1 MKALV
6 FVKMSERFPGKH
18 RILVN
23 GKQII
28 DYELERIR
36 RSGCFEELI
45 VLSKDIYLTTENAR
59 ILKDTTEG
67 TLIDSILF
75 ALEQESLFMAF
86 AGDMPLVSSQ
96 FIKTMCSIYSGK
108 PIVPQWKN
116 GKLEPMMAIYNNS
129 LIPDIKSYIE
139 SGKKSLKDFILNSDF
154 LRLEIPDEKYMENCF
169 LNVNYPEDL
178 MDIEKLL

>member
-1 MKALV
+1 MKAIV

-108 PIVPQWKN
+108 Q
-116 GKLEPMMAIYNNS
+116 
-129 LIPDIKSYIE
+129 
-139 SGKKSLKDFILNSDF
+139 
-154 LRLEIPDEKYMENCF
+154 
-169 LNVNYPEDL
+169 
-178 MDIEKLL
+178 